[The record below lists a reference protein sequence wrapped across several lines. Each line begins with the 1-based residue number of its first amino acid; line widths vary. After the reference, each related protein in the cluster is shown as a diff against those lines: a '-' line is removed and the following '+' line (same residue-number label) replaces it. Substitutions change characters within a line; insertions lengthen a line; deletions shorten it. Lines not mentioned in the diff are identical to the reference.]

1 MKIQTLLLLFSLQSQ
16 QLQWFRIN
24 VLSNESSLECC
35 HSQKEKKF
43 QIKKFHHMEYD
54 THKYK
59 RGHGEKMMMM
69 MMINFGLDKIRIEMK
84 ICVQKICSMCAS
96 CSRRKKMGQN
106 ERISI
111 KKKLEI

>member
-1 MKIQTLLLLFSLQSQ
+1 MT
-16 QLQWFRIN
+16 
-24 VLSNESSLECC
+24 
-35 HSQKEKKF
+35 HT
-43 QIKKFHHMEYD
+43 H

-59 RGHGEKMMMM
+59 RGHGQKM

-111 KKKLEI
+111 SMKSKKKT